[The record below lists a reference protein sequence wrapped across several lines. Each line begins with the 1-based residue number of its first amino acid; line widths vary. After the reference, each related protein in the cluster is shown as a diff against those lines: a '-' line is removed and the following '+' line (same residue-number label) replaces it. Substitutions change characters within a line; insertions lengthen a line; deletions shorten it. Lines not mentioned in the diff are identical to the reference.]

1 MRALERLP
9 RRAMVATNGVGV
21 GVGIVVA
28 VAVLVAGGSG
38 RQTEHAAAAKA
49 SLRRSVQFAFRRRWR
64 RDVRRS
70 ISLRAR
76 VFVDDLSASRE
87 VGPRG

>member
-1 MRALERLP
+1 
-9 RRAMVATNGVGV
+9 MVATNGVGV

-38 RQTEHAAAAKA
+38 RHQTEHAAEAKA

-64 RDVRRS
+64 RDVRCS
-70 ISLRAR
+70 VSLRVR
-76 VFVDDLSASRE
+76 VPVDDLLPSGGVR
-87 VGPRG
+87 PRG